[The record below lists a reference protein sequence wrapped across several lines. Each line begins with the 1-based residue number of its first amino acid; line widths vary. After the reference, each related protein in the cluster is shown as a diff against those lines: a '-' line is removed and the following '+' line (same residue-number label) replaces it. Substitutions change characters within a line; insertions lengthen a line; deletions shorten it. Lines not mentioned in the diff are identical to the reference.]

1 MSSGG
6 DGILTVTGFGRFEK
20 LHAEYNKLLQANQ
33 KLVDQ
38 LKRVET
44 QSKKTDQSQEEAAD
58 RVVQK
63 GIKMAA
69 VWQAASSALGIFNDA
84 LQKNIELSSRAAASS
99 TSLADAQTSFF
110 AALGPNAS
118 TDFKKRSAKEIQ
130 SFGVSQGMT
139 ETNALLAFEKI
150 MNSVTDANPVTRVA
164 KGKELM
170 KYAAAFFPNPND
182 AVQLGSFGAA
192 GGDLLKG
199 LPGATPKD
207 VMKIEAGLLGASR
220 LEGADKLVNVNQAIV
235 AAQITSPQVKDQME
249 NSLQA
254 AAITAALGIR
264 MGDADGEVTRTA
276 AAGLFGVFRGLA
288 GKKYAELPIGEA
300 IKRASAE
307 DPGLM
312 KKVNE
317 QLIGRTFTKDP
328 QRELL
333 QGGITG
339 VMSDI
344 ARNELNVTDVNFD
357 AFIKDLQTGTPEQQ
371 RARSSRKV
379 SAISDRANRA
389 KAAAGSIRGMLFG
402 DETGDQW
409 TPGYFEST
417 RNSIVGQID
426 TRAKRLM
433 FDLAV
438 AAGADPTSTGFA
450 LIQEEVNAL
459 SGSVDY
465 ARDAMGRVG
474 RGRNRRGETRSVQ
487 ELQQSERSLLKQLRD
502 AEAVRDAIIKLPSV
516 IEDNSNMISNGQN
529 AQAAQAQRGAQVE

>member
-44 QSKKTDQSQEEAAD
+44 QSKKTDERQEEAAD

-118 TDFKKRSAKEIQ
+118 SDFRKRAAKEIQ

-150 MNSVTDANPVTRVA
+150 MNSVTDANPEVRLA

-170 KYAAAFFPNPND
+170 NYALKFFPNPND

-199 LPGATPKD
+199 LAGATPKD

-235 AAQITSPQVKDQME
+235 AAQITSPHVKDQME

-264 MGDADGEVTRTA
+264 MGDADGEITRTA

-288 GKKYAELPIGEA
+288 GTKYADLPIGEA

-339 VMSDI
+339 VMADI

-357 AFIKDLQTGTPEQQ
+357 AFIQDLQAATPEQQ
-371 RARSSRKV
+371 RVKSSRRV
-379 SAISDRANRA
+379 AAISDRANRA
-389 KAAAGSIRGMLFG
+389 KATAGSIRGMLFG
-402 DETGDQW
+402 EEMGDEW
-409 TPGYFEST
+409 SPGYFEST
-417 RNSIVGQID
+417 QNSIAGAID
-426 TRAKRLM
+426 VRLKRLM
-433 FDLAV
+433 FDIALAR
-438 AAGADPTSTGFA
+438 GGDPTGEGFA
-450 LIQEEVNAL
+450 LIQAEVDRWA
-459 SGSVDY
+459 GSVRNFR
-465 ARDAMGRVG
+465 AAKASRKRGFGALTDAELEGREEEAM
-474 RGRNRRGETRSVQ
+474 RRMRE
-487 ELQQSERSLLKQLRD
+487 
-502 AEAVRDAIIKLPSV
+502 AEAVRDAIIQLPSV
-516 IEDNSNMISNGQN
+516 IQDNTNTVSNGMN
-529 AQAAQAQRGAQVE
+529 AQAATAQRHAHVE